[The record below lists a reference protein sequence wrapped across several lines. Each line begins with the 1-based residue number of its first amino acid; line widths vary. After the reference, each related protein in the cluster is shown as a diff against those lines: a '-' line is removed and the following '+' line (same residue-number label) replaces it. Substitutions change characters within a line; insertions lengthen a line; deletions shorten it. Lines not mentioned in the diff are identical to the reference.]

1 MQCGTNPGTN
11 QFCLCH
17 GFKLPLWNGLCL
29 KVGAT
34 KSIHNKSSQVI
45 RGNTYHLREVART
58 AGAEWPVAATAAH
71 ALAVPATVIQSERKS
86 NEAMDMDCP
95 S

>member
-1 MQCGTNPGTN
+1 M
-11 QFCLCH
+11 
-17 GFKLPLWNGLCL
+17 
-29 KVGAT
+29 
-34 KSIHNKSSQVI
+34 I
-45 RGNTYHLREVART
+45 RGNVCHLREVAKT